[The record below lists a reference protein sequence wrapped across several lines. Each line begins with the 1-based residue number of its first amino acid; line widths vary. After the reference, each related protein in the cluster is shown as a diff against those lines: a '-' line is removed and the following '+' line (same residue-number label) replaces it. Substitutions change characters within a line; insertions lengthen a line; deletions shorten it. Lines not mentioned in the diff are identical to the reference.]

1 MKLFI
6 GKTSTLHS
14 LYLQNHYPF
23 LFLAI
28 SRLSNY
34 MTVSLLLYKFYPGF
48 ITKRWLSTG
57 AESIRSEFA
66 GPNAYELLGVAETSS
81 FAEIKDSFRK
91 LAKETHPDLAHST
104 HSSSTSKRFVEI
116 LAAYE
121 ILSDSE
127 KRAHYDEYLS
137 FQKALIHMHSRQGSK
152 MCMYESYSTT
162 IKEMEV
168 VEWLKWYR
176 QTVND
181 ILSEKR
187 VVSGSGYFDALERDF
202 YSALHLAFYGPEI
215 ESDLLP
221 EFFEAEERSVYE
233 TDEVLHL
240 VSGRDLFGMVC
251 LAKNVP
257 ELSHASME
265 RLPSVAADL
274 CHSLENIPM
283 KMHMETA
290 ATGSD
295 QKQLRSSNY
304 HASDAYRDLELHV
317 GGRLVAVA
325 TRVPPRSRSNGIQNE
340 DFDDCIHVY
349 LNSHEVQR
357 FPKTNLMGFGLKSS
371 IPLGMITGLGTSPE
385 EGSCDVF
392 DNNGV
397 KTHEIMKHRTLLVRH
412 MHWYQLGDEVSTC
425 ECRCSR
431 AKLPPS
437 KFWLFEPRC
446 GMHDIG
452 GWYVET
458 FGRDKKGRNVPSQ
471 RYWDGLEANDHFEK
485 RLHPAMYLL
494 ALAYRTLDIE
504 HSRRNKPR
512 IKDLMESN
520 VSRILSWCK
529 RLVR

>member
-1 MKLFI
+1 MK
-6 GKTSTLHS
+6 KNSTLHS
-14 LYLQNHYPF
+14 LYPQIHQF
-23 LFLAI
+23 LFLTI
-28 SRLSNY
+28 SGLSNH
-34 MTVSLLLYKFYPGF
+34 MTISQLSKCYPGF
-48 ITKRWLSTG
+48 IITNRWLSTET
-57 AESIRSEFA
+57 ESIKSEFT
-66 GPNAYELLGVAETSS
+66 GPNAYEVLGVSERST

-104 HSSSTSKRFVEI
+104 QTSKRFVEI

-121 ILSDSE
+121 VFTWMINGMQILSDSE
-127 KRAHYDEYLS
+127 KRAHYDQYLS
-137 FQKALIHMHSRQGSK
+137 FRKAIVDMHSRQGSK
-152 MCMYESYSTT
+152 MCTYESYSTS

-181 ILSEKR
+181 ILAEKR

-221 EFFEAEERSVYE
+221 EFFEAEERSVYK
-233 TDEVLHL
+233 TAEVLHL
-240 VSGRDLFGMVC
+240 VFGRDLFGMVC

-257 ELSHASME
+257 ELSNASRE
-265 RLPSVAADL
+265 RLTSLESEL

-283 KMHMETA
+283 KMHSETA
-290 ATGSD
+290 ASGSD
-295 QKQLRSSNY
+295 QNQLRSSNY
-304 HASDAYRDLELHV
+304 HTSDAYRDLELHV

-325 TRVPPRSRSNGIQNE
+325 TRVPPRSRSNEIQNE
-340 DFDDCIHVY
+340 GFDDCIHVY
-349 LNSHEVQR
+349 LKSHEVQR
-357 FPKTNLMGFGLKSS
+357 IPKHNLMDFGLKSA
-371 IPLGMITGLGTSPE
+371 IPLGTITGLGTSPD
-385 EGSCDVF
+385 EGSCDVY

-397 KTHEIMKHRTLLVRH
+397 NTHVIMKHRTLLVRH

-485 RLHPAMYLL
+485 L
-494 ALAYRTLDIE
+494 E
-504 HSRRNKPR
+504 S
-512 IKDLMESN
+512 SN
-520 VSRILSWCK
+520 VGLMCRYILQCAGDYIQQCTC
-529 RLVR
+529 LLLPTGL